1 MDMISTARYGMMMA
15 ARTLDASAIQVSN
28 IGADGSVDP
37 VQAAIQVIEAKQS
50 FKANV
55 NVAKV
60 ADQMMEALLDIQM
73 APRT

>member
-15 ARTLDASAIQVSN
+15 ARTLDASAIQVSK

-37 VQAAIQVIEAKQS
+37 VQAAVQLIEAKES

-55 NVAKV
+55 GVAKI
-60 ADQMMEALLDIQM
+60 ADQMMQALLDIQL